1 MCPLLSRGLWLP
13 PPHEPQALALAISLD
28 SEQLRV
34 LGLADLGGGAG
45 RTRQNRPGG
54 LPLRGAGV
62 SL

>member
-34 LGLADLGGGAG
+34 LGLADLGGGQEG
-45 RTRQNRPGG
+45 QDRTD
-54 LPLRGAGV
+54 LGV